1 MSAVAKEVAKP
12 LLPQEN
18 LDALNSAAG
27 ELSRDQLLW
36 ASGYL
41 AGLANLGDDLATTLP
56 PPQTGQS
63 PASVEQ
69 RWTILYATETGNSRR
84 IAMQL
89 EAKAQTAGLATRVVD
104 IADYRLAEFK
114 TETRL
119 LIVTA
124 THGLGEP
131 PEGCE
136 AFFEY
141 LSSKRAPQLPNLQYS
156 VLALGDS
163 SYDDFCTAGHEL
175 DERLAGLGAE
185 RLASLVECDVDYED
199 EAEAWST
206 AVMEAADQPSA
217 VAATAAPRLVAV
229 SPAAS
234 FHRDQPFA
242 AEVFAN
248 QKITGRQSSKDV
260 RHVEL
265 SLQGSG
271 LQYEPGDSL
280 GIWPRNSSKL
290 VDSIMSRLSLD
301 GAKRVTVGKQA
312 LPLHEALTHRLEL
325 SQVSAAFVKAYAA
338 ASGSQ
343 TLVALLEDR
352 PRLIQYLNNHQ
363 VVDVLTAN
371 PAELDEQGLADVLR
385 RVTPR
390 LYSIASSPLAV
401 EDEVHLT
408 VALLATREGRFGA
421 VSTLLA
427 DEPEQLPVFVEPN
440 KNFRLPQDG
449 DTPVIM
455 IGPGTGVA
463 PFRAFVE
470 HRQLGGAKGR
480 NWLFFGDR
488 NFGSDFLYQI
498 EWLRHLKQGGLDRLD
513 LAFSRDQPD
522 KLYVQHRIQEQAG
535 ELFRWLEDGAHVYV
549 CGDLKAM
556 APDVHEALV
565 DVVAGGLG
573 KNREAGETY
582 LGELKSSGR
591 YQRDVY

>member
-1 MSAVAKEVAKP
+1 MSAVAKEVTKP
-12 LLPQEN
+12 LLPREN

-41 AGLANLGDDLATTLP
+41 AGLANLGDDSAATLRD
-56 PPQTGQS
+56 PQAREN
-63 PASVEQ
+63 PASVEE

-89 EAKAQTAGLATRVVD
+89 EATAQAAGLTTRVVD

-119 LIVTA
+119 LIVSA

-136 AFFEY
+136 PFFEY
-141 LSSKRAPQLPNLQYS
+141 LASKRAPQLPELQYS

-163 SYDDFCTAGHEL
+163 SYEDFCTAGHEL
-175 DERLAGLGAE
+175 DERLASLGAT
-185 RLASLVECDVDYED
+185 RLTSLVECDIDYED
-199 EAEAWST
+199 ETERWSA
-206 AVMEAADQPSA
+206 AVMAAAEKPS
-217 VAATAAPRLVAV
+217 VLSATAAPRLVAV
-229 SPAAS
+229 SPSAV

-242 AEVFAN
+242 AEVYAN
-248 QKITGRQSSKDV
+248 QKITGCQSSKDV

-271 LQYEPGDSL
+271 LRYEPGDSL
-280 GIWPRNSSKL
+280 GIWPRNNISL
-290 VDSIMSRLSLD
+290 VDSVMSQFGLD
-301 GAKRVTVGKQA
+301 GTKLVTVGKQT
-312 LPLHEALTHRLEL
+312 LPVHEALTHRLEL
-325 SQVSAAFVKAYAA
+325 SQLSAAFVRAYAE

-343 TLVALLEDR
+343 QLADLLGDRTALTE
-352 PRLIQYLNNHQ
+352 YLNNRQ
-363 VVDVLTAN
+363 VVDVLTTH
-371 PAELDEQGLADVLR
+371 PAELDEQGLADALR

-390 LYSIASSPLAV
+390 LYSIASSPLATD
-401 EDEVHLT
+401 DEVHLT
-408 VALLATREGRFGA
+408 VALLATRQGRFGA

-427 DEPEQLPVFVEPN
+427 EEPEQLPVFVEPN

-470 HRQLGGAKGR
+470 HRQLLGAQGR

-513 LAFSRDQPD
+513 LAFSRDQQD
-522 KLYVQHRIQEQAG
+522 KVYVQHRIRERAG
-535 ELFRWLEDGAHVYV
+535 ELFRWLEEGAHVYV
-549 CGDLKAM
+549 CGDLKSM

-565 DVVAGGLG
+565 DVSAEGLG
-573 KNREAGETY
+573 KNREAGEMY
-582 LGELKSSGR
+582 LSELKSSGR